1 MFDFQEDNKVEEPTA
16 ASTSPMTKTPE
27 GEYTNVRQTTSTN
40 PHMEIIEEEN
50 DDNGADI
57 LSFI

>member
-1 MFDFQEDNKVEEPTA
+1 
-16 ASTSPMTKTPE
+16 MTKTTE

-57 LSFI
+57 LSVI